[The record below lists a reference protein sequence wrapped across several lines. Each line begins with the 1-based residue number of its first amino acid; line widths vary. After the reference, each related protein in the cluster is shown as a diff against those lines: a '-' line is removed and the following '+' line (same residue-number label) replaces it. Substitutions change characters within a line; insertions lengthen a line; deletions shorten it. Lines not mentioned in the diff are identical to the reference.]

1 MDKRLARAAHVMIMV
16 MRHSTKEW
24 TININSNEVILYW
37 ETPGI
42 DYGRLT
48 YMITMGDHAF
58 ISKRK

>member
-1 MDKRLARAAHVMIMV
+1 MIMV